1 MPIRHRAARPPAA
14 ARPGKPALARC
25 PATLYWASI
34 RPFPRKPDRGR
45 SPDRRRREAL
55 KLPDHNL
62 DKLKIDR
69 RPIAP
74 VPRRRRWV
82 RYAVAAALVIVAIVA
97 GVALTGRPTV
107 ETTSVTSAYPYQN
120 DTQLNA
126 TGYVVPQRKAAVAS
140 KGQGRVEWLGVL
152 EGTRVKKDE
161 IIARLESRDV
171 EASLAQALA
180 QAKVARAN
188 LGVQQAELKDAAIAL
203 RRTAALAPKG
213 AVPAAQLDIDT
224 ARVNKARAS
233 LSSGEAAIASADAN
247 AQAAQVAVDQTVIR
261 APFDGIVLA
270 KHANVGDNI
279 TPFSSAS
286 DSKGA
291 VVTIADMDTLEVE
304 ADVAESNIAKI
315 RAEQPCEIQLDAL
328 PDLRFAGRV
337 SRIVPTVDRSKAT
350 VLVKVRFVDRDDRVL
365 PDMSAKIAFLSKP
378 VSAQDRQPVT
388 AVQASAVVERDGR
401 PVVFVVTDD
410 TVRAAAVTT
419 GMRIGELVA
428 IRGVKPGET
437 VVLAP
442 GAKLKDGA
450 KVAVAKK

>member
-1 MPIRHRAARPPAA
+1 M
-14 ARPGKPALARC
+14 
-25 PATLYWASI
+25 
-34 RPFPRKPDRGR
+34 
-45 SPDRRRREAL
+45 
-55 KLPDHNL
+55 PDHNL

-69 RPIAP
+69 GPIAA
-74 VPRRRRWV
+74 PRRRRWV
-82 RYAVAAALVIVAIVA
+82 RYAAAAALAVL
-97 GVALTGRPTV
+97 ALGIGLAVTRRPTV
-107 ETTSVTSAYPYQN
+107 DATAVTSAYPYQN

-180 QAKVARAN
+180 QVKVARAN
-188 LGVQQAELKDAAIAL
+188 LGVQQAELKDAEIAL
-203 RRTAALAPKG
+203 RRTAALAPRG
-213 AVPAAQLDIDT
+213 AVPAAQLDTDT

-233 LSSGEAAIASADAN
+233 VNSGEAAVASAEAN
-247 AQAAQVAVDQTVIR
+247 ARAAQVAVDQTVIR

-315 RAEQPCEIQLDAL
+315 RAGQPCEIQLDAL
-328 PDLRFAGRV
+328 PDMRFAGRV

-401 PVVFVVTDD
+401 PVVFALQDD
-410 TVRAAAVTT
+410 TVHAVPVAR
-419 GMRIGELVA
+419 GARIGELVA
-428 IRGVKPGET
+428 VRGVKPGDT

-442 GAKLKDGA
+442 GAALKDGA
-450 KVAVAKK
+450 KVTVAKK

>member
-1 MPIRHRAARPPAA
+1 M
-14 ARPGKPALARC
+14 
-25 PATLYWASI
+25 
-34 RPFPRKPDRGR
+34 
-45 SPDRRRREAL
+45 
-55 KLPDHNL
+55 PDHNL

-69 RPIAP
+69 RPLASAP
-74 VPRRRRWV
+74 RPRRWP
-82 RYAVAAALVIVAIVA
+82 RYAAAAAIVVVAIAA
-97 GVALTGRPTV
+97 GLALTGRPAV
-107 ETTSVTSAYPYQN
+107 DTTTVTSAYPYQN

-171 EASLAQALA
+171 EASLSQALA
-180 QAKVARAN
+180 QVKVAHAN
-188 LGVQQAELKDAAIAL
+188 LGVQQAELKDAEIAL

-328 PDLRFAGRV
+328 PDMRFAGRV

-350 VLVKVRFVDRDDRVL
+350 VLVKVRFVDRDERVL

-401 PVVFVVTDD
+401 PVVFVVKDD
-410 TVRAAAVTT
+410 VVHATAVTA

-428 IRGVKPGET
+428 IRGVKPGDT

-442 GAKLKDGA
+442 GTKLNDGA
-450 KVAVAKK
+450 KVTVAKK

>member
-1 MPIRHRAARPPAA
+1 M
-14 ARPGKPALARC
+14 
-25 PATLYWASI
+25 
-34 RPFPRKPDRGR
+34 
-45 SPDRRRREAL
+45 
-55 KLPDHNL
+55 PDHNL

-69 RPIAP
+69 GPIAA
-74 VPRRRRWV
+74 PRRRRWV
-82 RYAVAAALVIVAIVA
+82 RYAAATALALVALAIGLAV
-97 GVALTGRPTV
+97 TRRPTV
-107 ETTSVTSAYPYQN
+107 DTTAVTSAYLYQN

-180 QAKVARAN
+180 QVKVARAN
-188 LGVQQAELKDAAIAL
+188 LGVQQAELKDAEIAL
-203 RRTAALAPKG
+203 RRTAALAPRG
-213 AVPAAQLDIDT
+213 AVPAAQLDTDT

-233 LSSGEAAIASADAN
+233 VNSGEAAVASAEAN
-247 AQAAQVAVDQTVIR
+247 ARAAQVAVDQTVIR

-315 RAEQPCEIQLDAL
+315 RAGQPCEIQLDAL
-328 PDLRFAGRV
+328 PDMRFAGRV

-401 PVVFVVTDD
+401 PVVFALQDD
-410 TVRAAAVTT
+410 TVHAVPVAR
-419 GMRIGELVA
+419 GARIGELVA
-428 IRGVKPGET
+428 VRGVKPGDT

-442 GAKLKDGA
+442 GAALKDGA
-450 KVAVAKK
+450 KVTVAKK

>member
-1 MPIRHRAARPPAA
+1 M
-14 ARPGKPALARC
+14 
-25 PATLYWASI
+25 
-34 RPFPRKPDRGR
+34 
-45 SPDRRRREAL
+45 
-55 KLPDHNL
+55 PDHNL

-82 RYAVAAALVIVAIVA
+82 RYAVAAVLVLLAIVA
-97 GVALTGRPTV
+97 VLALTGRPTV
-107 ETTSVTSAYPYQN
+107 DTTSVTSAYPYQN

-152 EGTRVKKDE
+152 EGTRVKKGE

-171 EASLAQALA
+171 EASLAQARA
-180 QAKVARAN
+180 QVLVSRAN
-188 LGVQQAELKDAAIAL
+188 LGVAQAELKDAQIAL
-203 RRTAALAPKG
+203 RRSAVLAPKG
-213 AVPAAQLDIDT
+213 AVPAAQLDTDT
-224 ARVNKARAS
+224 ARANKARATLGS
-233 LSSGEAAIASADAN
+233 DQAAIASAEAN

-304 ADVAESNIAKI
+304 ADVAESNIARI

-328 PDLRFAGRV
+328 PDMRFAGRV

-350 VLVKVRFVDRDDRVL
+350 VLVKVRFVDRDERVL

-378 VSAQDRQPVT
+378 ASPQDRQPVT

-401 PVVFVVTDD
+401 PVVFVVKDD
-410 TVRAAAVTT
+410 TVHATAVTT
-419 GMRIGELVA
+419 GTRIGELVA
-428 IRGVKPGET
+428 IRGVKPGDT

-442 GAKLKDGA
+442 GATLKDGA
-450 KVAVAKK
+450 KVTVAKK

>member
-1 MPIRHRAARPPAA
+1 M
-14 ARPGKPALARC
+14 
-25 PATLYWASI
+25 
-34 RPFPRKPDRGR
+34 
-45 SPDRRRREAL
+45 
-55 KLPDHNL
+55 PDHNL

-69 RPIAP
+69 GPIVA
-74 VPRRRRWV
+74 PRRRRWV
-82 RYAVAAALVIVAIVA
+82 RYAAASALAVL
-97 GVALTGRPTV
+97 ALGIGLAVTRRPTV
-107 ETTSVTSAYPYQN
+107 DTTAVTSAYPYQN

-180 QAKVARAN
+180 QVKVARAN
-188 LGVQQAELKDAAIAL
+188 LGVQQAELKDAEIAL
-203 RRTAALAPKG
+203 RRTAALAPRG
-213 AVPAAQLDIDT
+213 AVPAAQLDTDT

-233 LSSGEAAIASADAN
+233 VNSGEAAVASAEAN
-247 AQAAQVAVDQTVIR
+247 ARAAQVAVDQTVIR

-315 RAEQPCEIQLDAL
+315 RAGQPCEIQLDAL
-328 PDLRFAGRV
+328 PDMRFAGRV

-401 PVVFVVTDD
+401 PVVFALQDD
-410 TVRAAAVTT
+410 TVHAVPVAR
-419 GMRIGELVA
+419 GARIGELVA
-428 IRGVKPGET
+428 VRGVKPGDT

-442 GAKLKDGA
+442 GAALKDGA
-450 KVAVAKK
+450 KVTVAKK

>member
-1 MPIRHRAARPPAA
+1 M
-14 ARPGKPALARC
+14 
-25 PATLYWASI
+25 
-34 RPFPRKPDRGR
+34 
-45 SPDRRRREAL
+45 
-55 KLPDHNL
+55 PDHNL

-69 RPIAP
+69 RPLAAP
-74 VPRRRRWV
+74 PPRRRWV
-82 RYAVAAALVIVAIVA
+82 RYAIAAAILLVAIGA

-107 ETTSVTSAYPYQN
+107 ETTAVTSAYPYQN

-161 IIARLESRDV
+161 VIARLESDDV
-171 EASLAQALA
+171 RASLAQALA
-180 QAKVARAN
+180 QVKVARAN
-188 LGVQQAELKDAAIAL
+188 LALQQAELSDAEIAL
-203 RRTAALAPKG
+203 RRSAALAPKG
-213 AVPAAQLDIDT
+213 AVPAAQYDADR

-233 LSSGEAAIASADAN
+233 VDSDAAAIASAQAN

-328 PDLRFAGRV
+328 PELRFAGRV

-378 VSAQDRQPVT
+378 LSAQDRRPVT

-401 PVVFVVTDD
+401 PVVFVVKDD
-410 TVRAAAVTT
+410 AVRVVPVTK
-419 GMRIGELVA
+419 GARIGELVA
-428 IRGVKPGET
+428 IGGVKPGDT

-442 GAKLKDGA
+442 DPKLRDGA
-450 KVAVAKK
+450 KVTVAKK

>member
-1 MPIRHRAARPPAA
+1 M
-14 ARPGKPALARC
+14 
-25 PATLYWASI
+25 
-34 RPFPRKPDRGR
+34 
-45 SPDRRRREAL
+45 
-55 KLPDHNL
+55 PDHNL

-69 RPIAP
+69 RPLASAP
-74 VPRRRRWV
+74 RPRRWP
-82 RYAVAAALVIVAIVA
+82 RYAAAAAIVVVAIAA
-97 GVALTGRPTV
+97 GLALTGRPAV
-107 ETTSVTSAYPYQN
+107 DTTTVTSAYPYQN

-171 EASLAQALA
+171 EASLSQALA
-180 QAKVARAN
+180 QVKVARAN
-188 LGVQQAELKDAAIAL
+188 LGVQQAELKDAEIAL

-328 PDLRFAGRV
+328 PDMRFAGRV

-350 VLVKVRFVDRDDRVL
+350 VLVKVRFVDRDERVL

-401 PVVFVVTDD
+401 PVVFVVKDD
-410 TVRAAAVTT
+410 VVHATAVTA

-428 IRGVKPGET
+428 IRGVKPGDT

-442 GAKLKDGA
+442 GTKLNDGA
-450 KVAVAKK
+450 KVTVAKK

>member
-1 MPIRHRAARPPAA
+1 M
-14 ARPGKPALARC
+14 
-25 PATLYWASI
+25 
-34 RPFPRKPDRGR
+34 
-45 SPDRRRREAL
+45 
-55 KLPDHNL
+55 PDHNL

-69 RPIAP
+69 GPIAA
-74 VPRRRRWV
+74 PRRRRWV
-82 RYAVAAALVIVAIVA
+82 RYAAAAALAVL
-97 GVALTGRPTV
+97 ALGIGLAVTRRPTV
-107 ETTSVTSAYPYQN
+107 DTTAVTSAYPYQN

-180 QAKVARAN
+180 QVKVARAN
-188 LGVQQAELKDAAIAL
+188 LGVQQAELKDAEIAL
-203 RRTAALAPKG
+203 RRTAALAPRG
-213 AVPAAQLDIDT
+213 AVPAAQLDTDT

-233 LSSGEAAIASADAN
+233 VNSGEAAVASAEAN
-247 AQAAQVAVDQTVIR
+247 ARAAQVAVDQTVIR

-315 RAEQPCEIQLDAL
+315 RAGQPCEIQLDAL
-328 PDLRFAGRV
+328 PDMRFAGRV

-378 VSAQDRQPVT
+378 VSARDRQPVT

-401 PVVFVVTDD
+401 PVVFALQDD
-410 TVRAAAVTT
+410 TVHAVPVAR
-419 GMRIGELVA
+419 GARIGELVA
-428 IRGVKPGET
+428 VRGVKPGDT

-442 GAKLKDGA
+442 GAALKDGA
-450 KVAVAKK
+450 KVTVAKK

>member
-1 MPIRHRAARPPAA
+1 M
-14 ARPGKPALARC
+14 
-25 PATLYWASI
+25 
-34 RPFPRKPDRGR
+34 
-45 SPDRRRREAL
+45 
-55 KLPDHNL
+55 PDHHL

-69 RPIAP
+69 RPLAP

-82 RYAVAAALVIVAIVA
+82 RYAIMAALVVAALAA
-97 GVALTGRPTV
+97 GIALTGRPAV
-107 ETTSVTSAYPYQN
+107 ETTSVTTAYPYQN

-180 QAKVARAN
+180 QVKVARAN
-188 LGVQQAELKDAAIAL
+188 LGVQQAELKDAEIAL
-203 RRTAALAPKG
+203 RRTAALAPRG

-224 ARVNKARAS
+224 ARANKARAS
-233 LSSGEAAIASADAN
+233 VSSGEAAIASAQAN
-247 AQAAQVAVDQTVIR
+247 AQAAQVAVEQTVIR

-304 ADVAESNIAKI
+304 ADVAEANIAKI
-315 RAEQPCEIQLDAL
+315 RTEQPCEIQLDAL
-328 PDLRFAGRV
+328 LDMRFAGRV

-350 VLVKVRFVDRDDRVL
+350 VLVKVRFVDRDERVL

-378 VSAQDRQPVT
+378 ALPQDRRPVT
-388 AVQASAVVERDGR
+388 AVQAGAVVERDGR
-401 PVVFVVTDD
+401 PVVFVVKDD
-410 TVRAAAVTT
+410 VVHAVPVTR
-419 GMRIGELVA
+419 GRRIGELVA
-428 IRGVKPGET
+428 IGGVKSGDT

-442 GAKLKDGA
+442 DAKLKDGT
-450 KVAVAKK
+450 KVTVAKK

>member
-1 MPIRHRAARPPAA
+1 M
-14 ARPGKPALARC
+14 
-25 PATLYWASI
+25 
-34 RPFPRKPDRGR
+34 
-45 SPDRRRREAL
+45 
-55 KLPDHNL
+55 PDHNL

-69 RPIAP
+69 PPLTAAAQRRHPWRRHAAIAL
-74 VPRRRRWV
+74 VV
-82 RYAVAAALVIVAIVA
+82 AVAIGA
-97 GVALTGRPTV
+97 GFALTGRPAV
-107 ETTSVTSAYPYQN
+107 DTTTVTSAYPYQN

-171 EASLAQALA
+171 AAALGQALA
-180 QAKVARAN
+180 QVKVAQAN
-188 LGVQQAELKDAAIAL
+188 LALQQAELKDAEIAFH
-203 RRTAALAPKG
+203 RTEILAPKG
-213 AVPAAQLDIDT
+213 AVPAAQYDT
-224 ARVNKARAS
+224 DLARVNKARAS
-233 LSSGEAAIASADAN
+233 VNSSRAAIASADAN

-328 PDLRFAGRV
+328 PDMRFAGRV

-350 VLVKVRFVDRDDRVL
+350 VLVKVRFVDRDERVL

-401 PVVFVVTDD
+401 PVVFVVKDD
-410 TVRAAAVTT
+410 IVHATAVTA

-428 IRGVKPGET
+428 IRGVKPGDT

-442 GAKLKDGA
+442 GTKLKDGA
-450 KVAVAKK
+450 KVTVAKK

>member
-1 MPIRHRAARPPAA
+1 M
-14 ARPGKPALARC
+14 
-25 PATLYWASI
+25 
-34 RPFPRKPDRGR
+34 
-45 SPDRRRREAL
+45 
-55 KLPDHNL
+55 PDHNL

-74 VPRRRRWV
+74 VPRRRRWA
-82 RYAVAAALVIVAIVA
+82 RYAVAAALIVIAIVA
-97 GVALTGRPTV
+97 GLALTGRPTV
-107 ETTSVTSAYPYQN
+107 DTTSVTSAYPYQN

-161 IIARLESRDV
+161 IIARLESNDV
-171 EASLAQALA
+171 QASLAQARA
-180 QAKVARAN
+180 QVQVSRAN
-188 LGVQQAELKDAAIAL
+188 LGVAQAELKDAEIAL
-203 RRTAALAPKG
+203 HRTSALAPKG

-224 ARVNKARAS
+224 ARVNKARATLDS
-233 LSSGEAAIASADAN
+233 DQAAIVSAEAN

-291 VVTIADMDTLEVE
+291 VVTIADMETLEVE
-304 ADVAESNIAKI
+304 ADVAESNIARI

-328 PDLRFAGRV
+328 PDQRFAGRV

-350 VLVKVRFVDRDDRVL
+350 VLVKVRFVDRDERVL

-378 VSAQDRQPVT
+378 ATPQDRQPVT

-401 PVVFVVTDD
+401 PVVFVVKDD
-410 TVRAAAVTT
+410 AVHAVAVTKGT
-419 GMRIGELVA
+419 RIGELVA
-428 IRGVKPGET
+428 VRGVTPGDT

-450 KVAVAKK
+450 NVTVAKK